1 MAAHKKEEQINLL
14 PEKGFEQ
21 TTTGRILTWILSSFR
36 VIVIVTEI
44 IVMIAF
50 LSRFW
55 LDAQNTDLT
64 EELQQKQAVL
74 SASQDFDA
82 EFKDTQKRLKVFT
95 DLTANQDIVSKSLNT
110 LKSYMP
116 DDVFLSL
123 ISFSKDT
130 LDFEGLSPN
139 ERSVQQLI
147 VNLDSTDIFENVVLI
162 ELKSDQNNSSLL
174 KFTIQAKTSSEKNT

>member
-36 VIVIVTEI
+36 IIVIVTEI

-74 SASQDFDA
+74 SASKAFDA

-95 DLTANQDIVSKSLNT
+95 DLTAHCKLRFYGHI
-110 LKSYMP
+110 
-116 DDVFLSL
+116 
-123 ISFSKDT
+123 
-130 LDFEGLSPN
+130 
-139 ERSVQQLI
+139 
-147 VNLDSTDIFENVVLI
+147 
-162 ELKSDQNNSSLL
+162 
-174 KFTIQAKTSSEKNT
+174 